1 MGGVVTSWCVRPF
14 CPIPV
19 RASLHQVSQWSF
31 VATCYGAVYIPVMGI
46 AADIVALIHELLPK
60 VMGVANGWYARGGG
74 LEQEQDQEQDGTQ
87 AETRRNLGD
96 DAGAESGCRGCCG
109 CCSGVMGGLLKLLVL
124 LQPLV
129 VCLHV
134 RLQTLKRRLNKYSV
148 AVAVGRGYP
157 VQTAGV
163 SATVLFEQ
171 RGWVD
176 VAHDGTLTQALSF
189 GELLM
194 CCFGIEAGFVASRVI
209 ETGAPGEFRLT
220 LAVCTA
226 GGLMGYAVGNTLAAC
241 FGTGISA
248 MVYSI
253 AHDRGDA
260 LSKGQPLRY
269 QELAAAWNRDHPGT
283 LLEPQDDPNPH
294 DTPPI

>member
-1 MGGVVTSWCVRPF
+1 M
-14 CPIPV
+14 
-19 RASLHQVSQWSF
+19 
-31 VATCYGAVYIPVMGI
+31 M
-46 AADIVALIHELLPK
+46 
-60 VMGVANGWYARGGG
+60 
-74 LEQEQDQEQDGTQ
+74 
-87 AETRRNLGD
+87 
-96 DAGAESGCRGCCG
+96 
-109 CCSGVMGGLLKLLVL
+109 MGGLLNLLAR

-134 RLQTLKRRLNKYSV
+134 RLQTLQRRLNKYSV

-194 CCFGIEAGFVASRVI
+194 CCFGIEAGFITSRVI
-209 ETGAPGEFRLT
+209 ETGTAGEFRLA

-226 GGLMGYAVGNTLAAC
+226 GGLMGYAVGNTLASC

-269 QELAAAWNRDHPGT
+269 HELAAAWNRDHPGT
-283 LLEPQDDPNPH
+283 LLEPQDDPHPH